1 MEPDMETAS
10 LSPLRWRL
18 CSALHA
24 RRIAQRMQADGLDV
38 VLLLTGDRMQPWR
51 VMERADAPIDQV
63 SACA

>member
-1 MEPDMETAS
+1 MENAPF
-10 LSPLRWRL
+10 SPLRWQL

-24 RRIAQRMQADGLDV
+24 RRVAQRMQAAGLDV

-51 VMERADAPIDQV
+51 VMERADAPIDEV

>member
-1 MEPDMETAS
+1 MENAPF
-10 LSPLRWRL
+10 SPLRWRL

-24 RRIAQRMQADGLDV
+24 RRVAQRMQAEGLDV

-51 VMERADAPIDQV
+51 VIERAHAPIDEV

>member
-1 MEPDMETAS
+1 MENAP

-24 RRIAQRMQADGLDV
+24 RRIAQRMQAEGLNV

-51 VMERADAPIDQV
+51 VMERADAPSDEV

>member
-1 MEPDMETAS
+1 MEDAPF
-10 LSPLRWRL
+10 SPLRWRL

-24 RRIAQRMQADGLDV
+24 RRVAQRMQAEGLDV

-51 VMERADAPIDQV
+51 VMERAHALVDEV

>member
-1 MEPDMETAS
+1 MENAR

-24 RRIAQRMQADGLDV
+24 RRIAQRMQAEGLDV
-38 VLLLTGDRMQPWR
+38 VLLLTGDRRQPWR
-51 VMERADAPIDQV
+51 VMERADASIDEV

>member
-1 MEPDMETAS
+1 MENAP

-24 RRIAQRMQADGLDV
+24 RRIAQRMQAEGLDV

-51 VMERADAPIDQV
+51 VMEREDAPINEV

>member
-1 MEPDMETAS
+1 MENAP

-24 RRIAQRMQADGLDV
+24 RRVAQRMQAESLDV

-51 VMERADAPIDQV
+51 VMERTNASHEQV
-63 SACA
+63 QACG

>member
-1 MEPDMETAS
+1 MENAP

-24 RRIAQRMQADGLDV
+24 RRIAQRMQAEGLDV

-51 VMERADAPIDQV
+51 VMERADAPSDEV